1 MRSRRAGH
9 LVARP
14 LNCGVRRHVG
24 FIAKLLG
31 AAPKSEWGG
40 LRLDRPDAWEVSATQ
55 DRLRFLRALPTL
67 LRRPCALYFEG
78 TTELGVEK
86 LLAAHA
92 IKDPERI
99 AIGTIWPR
107 PKRFHVPCT
116 VEFLQ
121 TLARQLESEAKP
133 YLCTHLHA
141 YAPGSVLLE
150 WHDAFGSDPMRVS
163 REIEEAAVSAFAQ
176 ALQTGY
182 VASGA

>member
-1 MRSRRAGH
+1 MRRASYGS
-9 LVARP
+9 APP

-40 LRLDRPDAWEVSATQ
+40 LRLDQPDAWEVGPTQ
-55 DRLRFLRALPTL
+55 DRPRFLRALPTL
-67 LRRPCALYFEG
+67 LRRPCTLYLEG
-78 TTELGVEK
+78 TTELGVEQ
-86 LLAAHA
+86 LLAGNG

-116 VEFLQ
+116 GEFLQ
-121 TLARQLESEAKP
+121 ALAQQLESEPKP

-141 YAPGSVLLE
+141 YAAGSVLLE
-150 WHDAFGSDPMRVS
+150 WHDAFASDPMRVS
-163 REIEEAAVSAFAQ
+163 REIDEAAVSAFAA
-176 ALQTGY
+176 ALGTGY
-182 VASGA
+182 TASGA